1 MAHYPTSSSSGRVY
15 TMTGNGAGAFTTV
28 GQATTTIPNTNGVA
42 RLCAVDSDGDGRDE
56 VCAGIGCNPYS
67 GPIFNY
73 NPVNADASFG
83 TWAGRGGSIT
93 SPGYGV
99 TTAVIAGDFLGTG
112 TPAVLAVMAGA
123 PSYNNTQ
130 ALRLFSG
137 ASLSTMVSLPSPSST
152 TKDLTVIDADFDTKL
167 DWAVTTSPSSIQVYR
182 GSTLASVMTLDA
194 SIGSP
199 SITSPLTGKLAS
211 GDLDNDGRP
220 DLVATTSYWIA
231 EGMAIYIG
239 SSTYKL
245 GTSGDGGSKGMV
257 FYLNASN

>member
-1 MAHYPTSSSSGRVY
+1 MATQIS
-15 TMTGNGAGAFTTV
+15 
-28 GQATTTIPNTNGVA
+28 
-42 RLCAVDSDGDGRDE
+42 
-56 VCAGIGCNPYS
+56 
-67 GPIFNY
+67 
-73 NPVNADASFG
+73 AS
-83 TWAGRGGSIT
+83 
-93 SPGYGV
+93 
-99 TTAVIAGDFLGTG
+99 TG
-112 TPAVLAVMAGA
+112 TINTFGPTA
-123 PSYNNTQ
+123 PS
-130 ALRLFSG
+130 AIR
-137 ASLSTMVSLPSPSST
+137 AS
-152 TKDLTVIDADFDTKL
+152 
-167 DWAVTTSPSSIQVYR
+167 VTTSPSSIQVYR

-245 GTSGDGGSKGMV
+245 GTSGDGGSKGIV

>member
-1 MAHYPTSSSSGRVY
+1 MTAADQLLHRSEGDPRRRSSLLSIELLASAPDWDRVLEGFERASRVIPRLRQRVVIPT
-15 TMTGNGAGAFTTV
+15 A
-28 GQATTTIPNTNGVA
+28 P
-42 RLCAVDSDGDGRDE
+42 
-56 VCAGIGCNPYS
+56 
-67 GPIFNY
+67 
-73 NPVNADASFG
+73 
-83 TWAGRGGSIT
+83 
-93 SPGYGV
+93 
-99 TTAVIAGDFLGTG
+99 TTA
-112 TPAVLAVMAGA
+112 P
-123 PSYNNTQ
+123 
-130 ALRLFSG
+130 RW
-137 ASLSTMVSLPSPSST
+137 
-152 TKDLTVIDADFDTKL
+152 VIDADFDTKL

-245 GTSGDGGSKGMV
+245 GTSGDGGSKGIV